1 MSLTGGSGQI
11 QVLVPAT
18 LFRVLWGCS
27 GVDELRPNDGET
39 MHFWRSCSATKSSCR
54 NSSSSSSSEVPI
66 RHRTFPRFP
75 SRGMIRNQKVDEL
88 LAALREE
95 TEMERAKQ
103 LPSFYIRRGVLGLE
117 KRSKKQ
123 QWILSTTN
131 KHKSS
136 NIQKSASLF
145 FWHSIGI

>member
-75 SRGMIRNQKVDEL
+75 SRGMQKSDSWRTTCGVERRNGNGKSQ
-88 LAALREE
+88 AATLILYQTRRFGAWKKIEE
-95 TEMERAKQ
+95 TAMNLIYNKQ
-103 LPSFYIRRGVLGLE
+103 R
-117 KRSKKQ
+117 
-123 QWILSTTN
+123 
-131 KHKSS
+131 
-136 NIQKSASLF
+136 
-145 FWHSIGI
+145 